1 MMDCANPKCLV
12 NYDFD
17 HIAFFAIKRFV
28 EGQATVDLMQCAR
41 SQREKE
47 EIALVSLLDMDDD
60 NVRKLNLCCQH
71 AETCKSLDC
80 RERLRLV
87 VEEALLARR

>member
-1 MMDCANPKCLV
+1 MDCANPGCLSHY
-12 NYDFD
+12 NFD

-28 EGQATVDLMQCAR
+28 EGQATLDLMKCAR
-41 SQREKE
+41 SEREKE

-60 NVRKLNLCCQH
+60 KVRDLNLCCIH
-71 AETCKSLDC
+71 AESCKSLDC
-80 RERLRLV
+80 RERLRRV